1 MLPLIREARRKTFDD
16 VKRTLADLSYSGNEY
31 EDALRTMM
39 AAFNNGRRHADNV
52 AKDVASHAAAYR
64 EEFPNVLNSNPV
76 RFDDVQSAGA
86 LPLVGG
92 ARRQR
97 VTNRPPAGSWPRTKC
112 GAL

>member
-1 MLPLIREARRKTFDD
+1 
-16 VKRTLADLSYSGNEY
+16 
-31 EDALRTMM
+31 MM

-86 LPLVGG
+86 LPLAGG
-92 ARRQR
+92 ASA
-97 VTNRPPAGSWPRTKC
+97 AGYEWATGRILTADDVD
-112 GAL
+112 GLRFGQ